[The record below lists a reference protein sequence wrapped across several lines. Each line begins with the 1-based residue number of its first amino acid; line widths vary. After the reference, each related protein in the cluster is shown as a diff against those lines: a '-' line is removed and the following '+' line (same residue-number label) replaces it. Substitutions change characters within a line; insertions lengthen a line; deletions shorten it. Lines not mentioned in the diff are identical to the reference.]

1 MTQTQFEEL
10 IQRTRAGDRTA
21 ENELLEKC
29 RSYVSLIARAQIEG
43 WMRTKFDASD
53 LVQQTLLEAHQGL
66 EHFQGQTEAEW
77 LGWLRG
83 ILNHNTL
90 DFARKYQGAAKR
102 DVKREFSI
110 DRTGQRSDQSGP
122 QRWELPDQG
131 ETPSRIL
138 LNREQEILMA
148 EAVAQLPADYQE
160 VIMLR
165 NLQRLSFKDVAE
177 RMQRSPGAVQMLWL
191 RALNQLQE
199 LLNQRGPDSAVL
211 PE

>member
-1 MTQTQFEEL
+1 MPQSQFEEL
-10 IQRTRAGDRTA
+10 IQRTRAGDRSA

-29 RSYVSLIARAQIEG
+29 RAYISLVARAQIEG

-66 EHFQGQTEAEW
+66 SRFEGETEAEW

-90 DFARKYQGAAKR
+90 DFARRYQGAAKR

-110 DRTGQRSDQSGP
+110 DRAGQPPEASG
-122 QRWELPDQG
+122 QMKWELPDQA

-138 LNREQEILMA
+138 LNREQEIQVA
-148 EAVAQLPADYQE
+148 DAVSQLPPDYQE

-165 NLQRLSFKDVAE
+165 NLQRLPFKEVAE

-199 LLNQRGPDSAVL
+199 LLEQV
-211 PE
+211 

>member
-1 MTQTQFEEL
+1 MSQSEIEEL
-10 IQRTRAGDRTA
+10 IHRARAGDHTA

-29 RSYVSLIARAQIEG
+29 RTYVSIIARSQIEV

-66 EHFQGQTEAEW
+66 RNFKGKTEAEW

-102 DVKREFSI
+102 NVSKEFSI
-110 DRTGQRSDQSGP
+110 DQKEGNSHYPG
-122 QRWELPDQG
+122 WELKDQV

-138 LNREQEILMA
+138 LNQEQEILMA
-148 EAVAQLPADYQE
+148 NAVAQLPEDYQE

-165 NLQRLSFKDVAE
+165 NLQRLSFKEVAE
-177 RMQRSPGAVQMLWL
+177 RMDRTPGAVQMLWL

-199 LLNQRGPDSAVL
+199 LLETV
-211 PE
+211 

>member
-1 MTQTQFEEL
+1 MPQSQFEEL
-10 IQRTRAGDRTA
+10 IQRTRDGDRTA

-29 RSYVSLIARAQIEG
+29 RAYISLIARAQIEG

-53 LVQQTLLEAHQGL
+53 LVQQTLLEAHKGL
-66 EHFQGQTEAEW
+66 SRFEGETEAEW

-90 DFARKYQGAAKR
+90 DFARRYQGAAKR

-110 DRTGQRSDQSGP
+110 DRAGQQSETSG
-122 QRWELPDQG
+122 QQKWELPDQA

-138 LNREQEILMA
+138 LNREQEIQVA
-148 EAVAQLPADYQE
+148 EAVSRLPPDYQE

-165 NLQRLSFKDVAE
+165 NLQRLSFKEVAE
-177 RMQRSPGAVQMLWL
+177 RMQRSPGAVQMLWM

-199 LLNQRGPDSAVL
+199 LLEQV
-211 PE
+211 

>member
-1 MTQTQFEEL
+1 MSLSRIEEL
-10 IQRTRAGDRTA
+10 IHRARSGDRTA
-21 ENELLEKC
+21 ENELMQKC
-29 RSYVSLIARAQIEG
+29 RAYVSLIARAQIEG

-66 EHFQGQTEAEW
+66 EHFKGQTEAEW

-102 DVKREFSI
+102 NVNREFSI
-110 DRTGQRSDQSGP
+110 DQAGGNSDNSGQQG
-122 QRWELPDQG
+122 WELKDEA

-138 LNREQEILMA
+138 LNREQELLMA
-148 EAVAQLPADYQE
+148 DAVSQLSADYQE

-165 NLQRLSFKDVAE
+165 NLQRLSFKQVAE
-177 RMQRSPGAVQMLWL
+177 RMNRSPGAVQMLWL

-199 LLNQRGPDSAVL
+199 HLESA
-211 PE
+211 

>member
-1 MTQTQFEEL
+1 MTQSRFEEL
-10 IQRTRAGDRTA
+10 IHQARSGDRSA
-21 ENELLEKC
+21 ENELLQKC
-29 RSYVSLIARAQIEG
+29 RAYISLIARAQIEG

-53 LVQQTLLEAHQGL
+53 LVQQTLLEAHQGIDNFKG
-66 EHFQGQTEAEW
+66 ETEAEW

-102 DVKREFSI
+102 NVSREFSI
-110 DRTGQRSDQSGP
+110 DQAGGVSGNSDQR
-122 QRWELPDQG
+122 QWELKDQT

-165 NLQRLSFKDVAE
+165 NLQRLSFKEVAE
-177 RMQRSPGAVQMLWL
+177 RMNRSPGAAQMLWL
-191 RALNQLQE
+191 RSLNRLQE
-199 LLNQRGPDSAVL
+199 LLESV
-211 PE
+211 

>member
-1 MTQTQFEEL
+1 MTQSQFEEL

-66 EHFQGQTEAEW
+66 KHFQGQTEAEW

-110 DRTGQRSDQSGP
+110 DRTGQRSDRSGP

-165 NLQRLSFKDVAE
+165 NLQRLSFKEVAE

>member
-1 MTQTQFEEL
+1 MSQSQFQEL
-10 IQRTRAGDRTA
+10 IQRTRAGDRSA
-21 ENELLEKC
+21 ENELLSKC
-29 RSYVSLIARAQIEG
+29 RAYISLIARAQIEG
-43 WMRTKFDASD
+43 WMRTKVDASD

-66 EHFQGQTEAEW
+66 EQFQGETEAEW

-83 ILNHNTL
+83 ILKHNTL

-102 DVKREFSI
+102 DVKREFSL
-110 DRTGQRSDQSGP
+110 DQHGTAGAQSTA
-122 QRWELPDQG
+122 QKWELKDPM

-148 EAVAQLPADYQE
+148 DAVSELPEDYQE

-165 NLQRLSFKDVAE
+165 NLQRLSFKQVAE
-177 RMQRSPGAVQMLWL
+177 RMNRSPGAVQMLWL

-199 LLNQRGPDSAVL
+199 RLEHR
-211 PE
+211 

>member
-1 MTQTQFEEL
+1 MSQSHFETL
-10 IQRTRAGDRTA
+10 IQRARSGDRSA
-21 ENELLEKC
+21 ENELLQKC
-29 RSYVSLIARAQIEG
+29 RTYVSLIARAQIEG

-53 LVQQTLLEAHQGL
+53 LVQQTLLEAHQGF
-66 EHFQGQTEAEW
+66 ENFKGETEAEW

-110 DRTGQRSDQSGP
+110 DQAGGNSAPSGL
-122 QRWELPDQG
+122 QRWELKDQA

-148 EAVAQLPADYQE
+148 EAVSQLPADYQE

-165 NLQRLSFKDVAE
+165 NLQRLSFKEVAE
-177 RMQRSPGAVQMLWL
+177 RMHRSPGAVQMLWL

-199 LLNQRGPDSAVL
+199 LMERV
-211 PE
+211 

>member
-1 MTQTQFEEL
+1 MPQSQFEEL
-10 IQRTRAGDRTA
+10 IQRTRAGDRGA

-29 RSYVSLIARAQIEG
+29 RAYISLVARAQIEG

-66 EHFQGQTEAEW
+66 SRFEGETEAEW

-90 DFARKYQGAAKR
+90 DFARRYQGAAKR

-110 DRTGQRSDQSGP
+110 DRAGQQPEASG
-122 QRWELPDQG
+122 QMRWDLPDQAD
-131 ETPSRIL
+131 TPSRIL
-138 LNREQEILMA
+138 LNREQEIQVA
-148 EAVAQLPADYQE
+148 DAVSQLPPDYQE

-165 NLQRLSFKDVAE
+165 NLQRLPFKEVAE

-199 LLNQRGPDSAVL
+199 LLEQV
-211 PE
+211 

>member
-1 MTQTQFEEL
+1 MSQSRIEEL
-10 IQRTRAGDRTA
+10 IHRARSGDRSA
-21 ENELLEKC
+21 ENELMQKC
-29 RSYVSLIARAQIEG
+29 RAYVSLIARAQIEG

-66 EHFQGQTEAEW
+66 EHFKGQTEAEW

-102 DVKREFSI
+102 NVSREFSI
-110 DRTGQRSDQSGP
+110 DQAGGNSDNSGQQG
-122 QRWELPDQG
+122 WELKDET

-138 LNREQEILMA
+138 LNREQELLMA
-148 EAVAQLPADYQE
+148 DAVSQLPADYQE
-160 VIMLR
+160 VIMFR
-165 NLQRLSFKDVAE
+165 NLQRLSFKQVAE
-177 RMQRSPGAVQMLWL
+177 RMNRSPGAVQMLWL

-199 LLNQRGPDSAVL
+199 HLESA
-211 PE
+211 

>member
-1 MTQTQFEEL
+1 MPQSQFEEL
-10 IQRTRAGDRTA
+10 IQRTRAGDRSA

-29 RSYVSLIARAQIEG
+29 RAYISLVARAQIEG

-66 EHFQGQTEAEW
+66 SRFEGETEAEW

-90 DFARKYQGAAKR
+90 DFARRYQGAAKR

-110 DRTGQRSDQSGP
+110 DRAGQPPEASG
-122 QRWELPDQG
+122 QMRWDLPDQA

-138 LNREQEILMA
+138 LNREQEIQVA
-148 EAVAQLPADYQE
+148 DAVSQLPPDYQE

-165 NLQRLSFKDVAE
+165 NLQRLPFKEVAE

-199 LLNQRGPDSAVL
+199 LLEQV
-211 PE
+211 

>member
-1 MTQTQFEEL
+1 MSPSRIEEL
-10 IQRTRAGDRTA
+10 IHRARSGDRSA
-21 ENELLEKC
+21 ENELMQKC
-29 RSYVSLIARAQIEG
+29 RAYVSLIARAQIEG

-66 EHFQGQTEAEW
+66 EHFKGQTEAEW

-102 DVKREFSI
+102 NVNREFSI
-110 DRTGQRSDQSGP
+110 DQAGGNSDNSGQQG
-122 QRWELPDQG
+122 WELKDEA

-138 LNREQEILMA
+138 LNREQELLMA
-148 EAVAQLPADYQE
+148 DAVSQLSADYQE

-165 NLQRLSFKDVAE
+165 NLQRLSFKQVAE
-177 RMQRSPGAVQMLWL
+177 RMNRSPGAVQMLWL

-199 LLNQRGPDSAVL
+199 HLESA
-211 PE
+211 

>member
-1 MTQTQFEEL
+1 MSQSRFEDL
-10 IQRTRAGDRTA
+10 IHRARLGDRSA
-21 ENELLEKC
+21 ENELLQKC

-53 LVQQTLLEAHQGL
+53 LVQQTLLEAHQGI
-66 EHFQGQTEAEW
+66 ENFKGETEAEW

-102 DVKREFSI
+102 NVSREFSI
-110 DRTGQRSDQSGP
+110 DQAGGGSGTSDQG
-122 QRWELPDQG
+122 QWELKDQA

-148 EAVAQLPADYQE
+148 EAVSQLPADYQE

-165 NLQRLSFKDVAE
+165 NLQRLSFKEVAE
-177 RMQRSPGAVQMLWL
+177 RMDRSPGAVQMLWL

-199 LLNQRGPDSAVL
+199 LLGSV
-211 PE
+211 

>member
-1 MTQTQFEEL
+1 MAQSQIEDL
-10 IQRTRAGDRTA
+10 IQRARSGDCSA
-21 ENELLEKC
+21 ENELLQKC
-29 RSYVSLIARAQIEG
+29 RAYVSLIARAQIEG

-66 EHFQGQTEAEW
+66 ARFKGQTEAEW

-102 DVKREFSI
+102 NVSREVSI
-110 DRTGQRSDQSGP
+110 DQAGGNSDDSGQHG
-122 QRWELPDQG
+122 WELKDET

-138 LNREQEILMA
+138 LNREQELLMA
-148 EAVAQLPADYQE
+148 DAVSQLPTDYQE

-165 NLQRLSFKDVAE
+165 NLQRLSFKQVAE
-177 RMQRSPGAVQMLWL
+177 RMNRSPGAVQMLWL
-191 RALNQLQE
+191 RALNRLQE
-199 LLNQRGPDSAVL
+199 HLESV
-211 PE
+211 

>member
-1 MTQTQFEEL
+1 MPQSQFEEL
-10 IQRTRAGDRTA
+10 IQRTRAGDQSA

-29 RSYVSLIARAQIEG
+29 RAYISLVARAQIEG

-66 EHFQGQTEAEW
+66 ARFEGETEAEW

-90 DFARKYQGAAKR
+90 DFARRYQGAAKR

-110 DRTGQRSDQSGP
+110 DRVGQQQSDTSGV
-122 QRWELPDQG
+122 QQWELPDRA

-138 LNREQEILMA
+138 LNREQEIQVA
-148 EAVAQLPADYQE
+148 EAVSRLPADYQE

-165 NLQRLSFKDVAE
+165 NLQRLSFKEVAA

-199 LLNQRGPDSAVL
+199 QLGQV
-211 PE
+211 

>member
-1 MTQTQFEEL
+1 MPQSQFEEL
-10 IQRTRAGDRTA
+10 IQRTRAGDRSA

-29 RSYVSLIARAQIEG
+29 RAYISLVARAQIEG

-53 LVQQTLLEAHQGL
+53 LVQQTLLEAHEGL
-66 EHFQGQTEAEW
+66 SRFEGETEAEW

-90 DFARKYQGAAKR
+90 DFARRYQGAAKR

-110 DRTGQRSDQSGP
+110 DRAGQQPEASG
-122 QRWELPDQG
+122 QMRWDLPDQA

-138 LNREQEILMA
+138 LNREQEIQVA
-148 EAVAQLPADYQE
+148 DAVSQLPPDYQE

-165 NLQRLSFKDVAE
+165 NLQRLPFKEVAE
-177 RMQRSPGAVQMLWL
+177 RIQRSPGAVQMLWL

-199 LLNQRGPDSAVL
+199 LLEQV
-211 PE
+211 

>member
-1 MTQTQFEEL
+1 MSESQFEAL
-10 IQRTRAGDRTA
+10 IERARSGDRAA
-21 ENELLEKC
+21 ENELLQKC
-29 RSYVSLIARAQIEG
+29 RNYVSIIARAQIEG

-53 LVQQTLLEAHQGL
+53 LVQQTLLEAHQGF
-66 EHFQGQTEAEW
+66 ENFKGQTEAEW

-110 DRTGQRSDQSGP
+110 NQAGGNSAASTPLNWDLKDQT
-122 QRWELPDQG
+122 

-165 NLQRLSFKDVAE
+165 NLQRLSFKEVAE
-177 RMQRSPGAVQMLWL
+177 RMDRSPGAAQMLWL

-199 LLNQRGPDSAVL
+199 LMQHV
-211 PE
+211 

>member
-1 MTQTQFEEL
+1 MPQSQFEEL
-10 IQRTRAGDRTA
+10 IQRTRAGDPAA

-29 RSYVSLIARAQIEG
+29 RAYISLIARAQIEG

-66 EHFQGQTEAEW
+66 SRFEGETEAEW

-90 DFARKYQGAAKR
+90 DFARRYQGAAKR

-110 DRTGQRSDQSGP
+110 DRAGQQSGASEAR
-122 QRWELPDQG
+122 QWELPGQS

-138 LNREQEILMA
+138 LDREQEIQVA
-148 EAVAQLPADYQE
+148 EAVSRLPADYQE

-165 NLQRLSFKDVAE
+165 NLQRLSFKEVAA

-199 LLNQRGPDSAVL
+199 LLEQV
-211 PE
+211 

>member
-1 MTQTQFEEL
+1 MSQSHFEEL
-10 IQRTRAGDRTA
+10 IHLARSGDRTA
-21 ENELLEKC
+21 ENELLQKC
-29 RSYVSLIARAQIEG
+29 RAYISLIARAQIEG

-53 LVQQTLLEAHQGL
+53 LVQQTLLEAHQGIDNFKG
-66 EHFQGQTEAEW
+66 ETEAEW

-90 DFARKYQGAAKR
+90 DFARRYQGAAKR
-102 DVKREFSI
+102 DVSREFSI
-110 DRTGQRSDQSGP
+110 DQGGCISGNSGQRQ
-122 QRWELPDQG
+122 WELKDQT

-165 NLQRLSFKDVAE
+165 NLQRLSFKEVAE
-177 RMQRSPGAVQMLWL
+177 RMNRSPGAAQMLWL
-191 RALNQLQE
+191 RALNRLQE
-199 LLNQRGPDSAVL
+199 FLESV
-211 PE
+211 

>member
-1 MTQTQFEEL
+1 M
-10 IQRTRAGDRTA
+10 
-21 ENELLEKC
+21 NYYKKC

-66 EHFQGQTEAEW
+66 ENFKGQTEAEW

-110 DRTGQRSDQSGP
+110 NQTGRNVDQSDR
-122 QRWELPDQG
+122 QQWELKDQT
-131 ETPSRIL
+131 ETP
-138 LNREQEILMA
+138 
-148 EAVAQLPADYQE
+148 V
-160 VIMLR
+160 V
-165 NLQRLSFKDVAE
+165 FC
-177 RMQRSPGAVQMLWL
+177 
-191 RALNQLQE
+191 
-199 LLNQRGPDSAVL
+199 
-211 PE
+211 